1 MRTRTVAGLLWF
13 YDRMAKG
20 GLLDRPL
27 PRRTFESV
35 YLAYKHLIEAGPV
48 ARLQPVVAP
57 GSTVIDVG
65 ANIGF
70 FTLRFGRW
78 VQPGGQ
84 VIAIEPESRNMATL
98 RRRVKRAHLQHV
110 VDCVQAVAADRPG
123 QLRLAVNP
131 GHPGDHRIADA
142 GEPVRAVTIDE
153 LIAGD
158 PRRVTLVKVDVQ
170 GAEMLVLAGAQGV
183 IERHRPAMFVEIAD
197 WALERF
203 GSSSGSEL
211 IEALADLGY
220 AGHLLTRRGIGVAE
234 APEALTA
241 KSAKGY
247 IDVLFLPEA
256 RRESVSAAGT
266 RADR

>member
-1 MRTRTVAGLLWF
+1 MRTRTVGGLLWF
-13 YDRMAKG
+13 YDRMEKG

-27 PRRTFESV
+27 PRRAFESV
-35 YLAYKHLIEAGPV
+35 YLAYKRLIEAGPV
-48 ARLQPVVAP
+48 ARLESVVAP

-78 VQPGGQ
+78 VEPGGQ
-84 VIAIEPESRNMATL
+84 VIAIEPERRNMATL
-98 RRRVKRAHLQHV
+98 RRRVRGAGLQHV
-110 VDCVQAVAADRPG
+110 VHCVQAVAADRQG
-123 QLRLAVNP
+123 ELRLAVNRA
-131 GHPGDHRIADA
+131 HPGDHRIADD

-170 GAEMLVLAGAQGV
+170 GAEMLVIAGAQGV
-183 IERHRPAMFVEIAD
+183 IERDRPAMFVEIAD

-203 GSSSGSEL
+203 GSSGSEL
-211 IEALADLGY
+211 IETLADLGY

-247 IDVLFLPEA
+247 IDVLFLPVPW
-256 RRESVSAAGT
+256 RESVSAAGT
-266 RADR
+266 RGDR

>member
-1 MRTRTVAGLLWF
+1 MKTRAVGGLLWF

-20 GLLDRPL
+20 GLIDRPL
-27 PRRTFESV
+27 PRRAFESV
-35 YLAYKHLIEAGPV
+35 YLAYKYLIEAGPV
-48 ARLQPVVAP
+48 ARLQSVVAP

-78 VQPGGQ
+78 VEPGGQ

-98 RRRVKRAHLQHV
+98 RRRVRGAGLQDV
-110 VDCVQAVAADRPG
+110 VHCVQAVAADRQG
-123 QLRLAVNP
+123 ELRLAVNP
-131 GHPGDHRIADA
+131 GHPGDHRIADD

-183 IERHRPAMFVEIAD
+183 IERHRPAMFVEITD
-197 WALERF
+197 WALQRF
-203 GSSSGSEL
+203 GSSGSEL
-211 IEALADLGY
+211 IEMLVDLGY

-247 IDVLFLPEA
+247 IDVVFLPED